1 MNEQWK
7 VILESKRRERARLAD
22 LPFSEKVSLLEQMR
36 DRALLIASN
45 PLYGGGKVDGG
56 RGLLLRENSPD
67 KPQ

>member
-22 LPFSEKVSLLEQMR
+22 LSFSEKIGLLEQMR

-45 PLYGGGKVDGG
+45 PLYDGGKVDRGK
-56 RGLLLRENSPD
+56 GLLLRENSPD